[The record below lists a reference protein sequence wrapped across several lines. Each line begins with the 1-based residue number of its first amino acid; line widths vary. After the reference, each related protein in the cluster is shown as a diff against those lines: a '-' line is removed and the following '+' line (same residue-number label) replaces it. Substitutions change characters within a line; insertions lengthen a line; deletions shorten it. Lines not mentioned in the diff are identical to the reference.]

1 LENFPGAGAIIVRC
15 PFARSRHVVPPL
27 SHQAA
32 RFLAIAL
39 RPYILFSPS
48 RSFLSFPSA
57 AEQEKTI
64 QLLKNHDKPI
74 ILKIVNQNDYLKG

>member
-1 LENFPGAGAIIVRC
+1 
-15 PFARSRHVVPPL
+15 VPLL

-32 RFLAIAL
+32 L
-39 RPYILFSPS
+39 RSVDGPLCGPYILFSPS

>member
-1 LENFPGAGAIIVRC
+1 LENFPGAGAIIIRC
-15 PFARSRHVVPPL
+15 PFARSRHVVPLL

-48 RSFLSFPSA
+48 RSFLSLPSA
-57 AEQEKTI
+57 AEQKNDSIVEKSRQTNYT
-64 QLLKNHDKPI
+64 KNRESK
-74 ILKIVNQNDYLKG
+74 